1 MPADRTQIRKE
12 VQTYA
17 AVLLQAAQGQDT
29 VFDVYDQLVEATK
42 LLRGSNDLRDALAD
56 AAIPLEKRQ
65 TILQEVF
72 KDFDPALVQALCLML
87 ERDEA
92 DLLPR
97 IAEEYGAQVEETL
110 KVCIVEVVTAIE
122 LDDALRDKIRK
133 KLSADL
139 GRDIV
144 LREKVDPSILGGIVM
159 STQGK
164 RIDASIL
171 SQLEEA
177 RIVLSTVPSGG
188 EE

>member
-1 MPADRTQIRKE
+1 MPADRTQVRRE

-17 AVLLQAAQGQDT
+17 AALLEAAQGQDT
-29 VFDVYDQLVEATK
+29 VFDVFDQLAEATRV
-42 LLRGSNDLRDALAD
+42 LRGNVDLRDALAD

-65 TILQEVF
+65 AILQEVF
-72 KDFDPALVQALCLML
+72 KDSDPALVQVLCLML
-87 ERDEA
+87 ERGDT

-97 IAEEYGAQVEETL
+97 IGEEYGTQVEETL
-110 KVCIVEVVTAIE
+110 EVRIVEVVTAVE

-144 LREKVDPSILGGIVM
+144 LREKVDPSIIGGIVM

-171 SQLEEA
+171 SHLEAA
-177 RIVLSTVPSGG
+177 RAVLSTIPSGG